1 MVVRHRLPTL
11 LVAVLRP
18 STAASAPY
26 HGVIAVFASDVE
38 RVGTGTSRQT
48 LLLGFRSGAGATAV
62 AYAVNL
68 AVLPFVLHR
77 VGPHVYGAWA
87 TIASLLAI
95 GGLADAGVRL
105 EIVRRVAKAR
115 GAEDDDAL
123 VAAVHEGV
131 TVLVLLASLVLVAG
145 LTGAPFIRAFAF
157 PDGVAGYTAPALD
170 GLVRSVFAL
179 VAASLVL
186 NGYFGVLRGVQRADV
201 EATAQVGAVVVAA
214 AVTVVGIAGGWGLW
228 ALLAG
233 SLAQLAVV
241 SAWKWVGT
249 RRLIP
254 NLRPRL
260 LGLGRARVRSYLAL
274 SGLVLV
280 AQVADVVDFQWDKLV
295 LSHFVGSAVVASYHV
310 GTGLVLQ
317 AKALAMLP
325 MAPLVVAVAE
335 LGQRDA
341 ARLHALTAELVRV
354 GMVLGSVVLG
364 GLYAFAPA
372 FFHLWL
378 GPDVPP
384 GRRRGPAVRH
394 RCRRLP
400 PQHPAG
406 LPGPGRGVVPA
417 GRRRGSR
424 QHGGERRPQPGP
436 HRGRRPG
443 RPPLRLHR
451 RRRGQRRRPAR
462 RRARAVWRVEP
473 AAAAGRRSGCRRHRI
488 GGGPR
493 PRPGPVVGRPGAG
506 CRLLRRRRGGAVL
519 GCRGA
524 ARDVAPERSSAE
536 RGRGRAVGGLLLTG
550 TSAWT

>member
-1 MVVRHRLPTL
+1 M
-11 LVAVLRP
+11 
-18 STAASAPY
+18 
-26 HGVIAVFASDVE
+26 IAVFASDVA

-48 LLLGFRSGAGATAV
+48 LLLGFRSAAGATAV

-145 LTGAPFIRAFAF
+145 LTGAAFIRAFAF

-201 EATAQVGAVVVAA
+201 EATAQVVAVVVAA
-214 AVTVVGIAGGWGLW
+214 AVTVVGIARGFGLW

-233 SLAQLAVV
+233 SLAQLSVV

-260 LGLGRARVRSYLAL
+260 LTLGRVRVRSYLAL

-335 LGQRDA
+335 LSQRDA
-341 ARLHALTAELVRV
+341 ARLHALSAELVRA

-378 GPDVPP
+378 GPDVPRAGGVARLYVIAAAVYLLSTP
-384 GRRRGPAVRH
+384 LACRALGEGWYRLVAAGAVVNMAVNGALSLGLTVVVGLNGPLYGSIAGAVANAVVLHAAVRG
-394 RCRRLP
+394 RC
-400 PQHPAG
+400 
-406 LPGPGRGVVPA
+406 
-417 GRRRGSR
+417 
-424 QHGGERRPQPGP
+424 GGGWNL
-436 HRGRRPG
+436 
-443 RPPLRLHR
+443 PPLRAAGLAAAVTAVAVALGLDQARSWGTLGLAAASYAVVVGALCLAAEALHVTSLLS
-451 RRRGQRRRPAR
+451 RRPES
-462 RRARAVWRVEP
+462 AV
-473 AAAAGRRSGCRRHRI
+473 AGGQSEEC
-488 GGGPR
+488 
-493 PRPGPVVGRPGAG
+493 
-506 CRLLRRRRGGAVL
+506 L
-519 GCRGA
+519 
-524 ARDVAPERSSAE
+524 
-536 RGRGRAVGGLLLTG
+536 
-550 TSAWT
+550 